1 MRTFLFALA
10 CIVVVTIT
18 TVLPISTAQAAV
30 RLPSYAQGADVTT
43 DVQNK
48 GKKVTDLISMIVA
61 ILAIIGMLI
70 GAGYYGVGN
79 GEKGKTFLIG
89 GVVALVIAGSVYG
102 IAAMVI

>member
-1 MRTFLFALA
+1 MRSIYCAFALFAVVACGLLA
-10 CIVVVTIT
+10 GVAEAVK
-18 TVLPISTAQAAV
+18 LPN
-30 RLPSYAQGADVTT
+30 YAQGGDLSKIESTGRAIT
-43 DVQNK
+43 D
-48 GKKVTDLISMIVA
+48 TISLIVA

-102 IAAMVI
+102 IAALAIR